1 MSALSLPLCLSV
13 WVQGPHV
20 IHDPTLVLALNS
32 YLVEKSTA
40 YINHGTLHLLR
51 VPPGKIAQVWYGVQA
66 VLLESQTEP
75 YVVVSPLF
83 RYDKLVEQSAA
94 LISHGTSHR
103 VRVPRGRLAKVWV
116 DNVPLLLNARQEH
129 YEYVDALLLLRQRR
143 VAGGQQREAG
153 GARQHQAH
161 HAQHG

>member
-1 MSALSLPLCLSV
+1 
-13 WVQGPHV
+13 
-20 IHDPTLVLALNS
+20 
-32 YLVEKSTA
+32 
-40 YINHGTLHLLR
+40 
-51 VPPGKIAQVWYGVQA
+51 VQA

-83 RYDKLVEQSAA
+83 RFEKLVDQSAA

-129 YEYVDALLLLRQRR
+129 YEYVTPYFTCASGEWLVDSNEKLVVHGSIKRVMPSTGEVCVAYENGALIVINQSMDGKPFITDNE
-143 VAGGQQREAG
+143 VHTA
-153 GARQHQAH
+153 QAQS
-161 HAQHG
+161 AAAAAT